1 MSCDLRDMSDINF
14 YFIFTFIMIIMIIM
28 IIIVIYYYNH
38 DKTVKY
44 YKIITL
50 KMSDRPARASL
61 SLSLS

>member
-14 YFIFTFIMIIMIIM
+14 YFIFTFIMIIM